1 MSNQR
6 EILLQVAKNHGLNI
20 GQAEEIWNLI
30 GNKIAEVISDLDK
43 KTDNLYDADKFQI
56 IHIDNFGKFI
66 PNKNKIRHANYC
78 LKLKLKQNGS
88 KHNVTNIEE

>member
-1 MSNQR
+1 MTSQR
-6 EILLQVAKNHGLNI
+6 EILLKVAKKHGINI

-30 GNKIAEVISDLDK
+30 GNKIAEVIGDLDK
-43 KTDNLYDADKFQI
+43 KTNDLYDADKFHI

-66 PNKNKIRHANYC
+66 PNKNKIRHANHC

-88 KHNVTNIEE
+88 KHNTTDIEE